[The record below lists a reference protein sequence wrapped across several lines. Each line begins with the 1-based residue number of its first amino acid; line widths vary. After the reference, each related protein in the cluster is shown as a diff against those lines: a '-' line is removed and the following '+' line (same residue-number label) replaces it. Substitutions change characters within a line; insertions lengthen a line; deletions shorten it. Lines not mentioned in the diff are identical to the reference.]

1 MGCCQSTSGSDA
13 AINSA
18 PNSSNPPPPPRK
30 AGGKEDKIE
39 LAFKAKRANIFT
51 VGVDL
56 ERPAFTISKTRKSE
70 PHTKLICMFMNDCYS
85 LIHFLTLKCFYA
97 VSAISQNYIFASLNH
112 EDLDEVVQCMETV
125 DVSAGENVV
134 TQGTK

>member
-1 MGCCQSTSGSDA
+1 MGCCQSTNGSDA

-56 ERPAFTISKTRKSE
+56 ERPAFTITKTRKTE
-70 PHTKLICMFMNDCYS
+70 PHTKLICMFLNDCYS
-85 LIHFLTLKCFYA
+85 YRLFSNIKMFLCSIGYLSELHFRFLE
-97 VSAISQNYIFASLNH
+97 S
-112 EDLDEVVQCMETV
+112 
-125 DVSAGENVV
+125 
-134 TQGTK
+134 